1 MDDDRSTPARLRDA
15 AIGLVAERGM
25 RAATARAI
33 AERAGVSLGLI
44 RHHFGSLGG
53 LLEACDRHVA
63 DVIRQAK
70 TDVLAPGAAMD
81 PLASLR
87 DERYP
92 GLMGYLAHRL
102 LSDTASVNHLVDLL
116 VEDAEGYLEGAQD
129 AGMLEPSRHARARV
143 AMLTIYALGSVVL
156 KHQVKRL
163 LDVDITAPDLAA
175 EPGIV
180 GYLVANN
187 EIFSGMFNQ
196 TTRTYMAQ
204 AVAALEQEETP

>member
-1 MDDDRSTPARLRDA
+1 MDERTTPARLRDA
-15 AIGLVAERGM
+15 TIALVAEGGM
-25 RAATARAI
+25 KAATARAI

-53 LLEACDRHVA
+53 LVEACDLYLA

-70 TDVLAPGAAMD
+70 TDVLAASPD

-102 LSDTASVNHLVDLL
+102 LDDQDSVNHLVDLL
-116 VEDAEGYLEGAQD
+116 VEDAEGYLKMAEDAQ
-129 AGMLEPSRHARARV
+129 MLASSRYSRERV
-143 AMLTIYALGSVVL
+143 ALLTIYALGSVVL

-163 LDVDITAPDLAA
+163 LDVDITAADLMG
-175 EPGIV
+175 EPGIT
-180 GYLVANN
+180 GYMVANT
-187 EIFSGMFNQ
+187 EIFAGMFNE
-196 TTRTYMAQ
+196 TTRQYMAQ
-204 AVAALEQEETP
+204 AVSALEQEEPT